1 MRFKEQS
8 KKKALTFSFDDGVTQ
23 DIQMIELLNQYNLKG
38 TFNLNSGLLGK
49 NRILFYNLPMGAK
62 HLAHY
67 KIHPDD
73 VRAVYA
79 GHEIAVHGVTH
90 PYLTRLGDAEVFRE
104 VEEDRLR
111 LSELAGYEVVGM
123 AYPYNDYDGRVI
135 RILQEQTGV
144 RYSRNTKNS
153 LSFDPQEDLFQIRPT
168 IFVLKDFAELMAL
181 GQQFLELET
190 DTPQV
195 FCVWGHSHE
204 MDYYPDSWV
213 HLEEFCKLLSNRED
227 IFYGT
232 NAEIYL

>member
-1 MRFKEQS
+1 MQFRDQH
-8 KKKALTFSFDDGVTQ
+8 KKKALTFSFDDGITQ

-38 TFNLNSGLLGK
+38 TFNINSGLLGK
-49 NRILFYNLPMGAK
+49 NGILFYNLPSRAR

-73 VRAVYA
+73 VKKVYES
-79 GHEIAVHGVTH
+79 HEIAVHGVTH
-90 PYLTRLGDAEVFRE
+90 PYLTRLSDEEVLRE

-123 AYPYNDYDGRVI
+123 AYPYNDYDDRVMGII
-135 RILQEQTGV
+135 RQQTGV

-153 LSFDPQEDLFQIRPT
+153 HGFAPQDDLLQIRPT
-168 IFVLKDFAELMAL
+168 IFVLKDFSELMAL
-181 GQQFLELET
+181 GQRFVEEKA
-190 DTPQV
+190 DTPQI

-213 HLEEFCKLLSNRED
+213 YLEEFCKLVSNRED

-232 NAEIYL
+232 NREIYL